1 MLWYPGKANVEIVIY
16 DTSEKNKRL
25 STMCFNL
32 IIEAAVYSEDRVIAS
47 DEFNALTELINKVN
61 KDYDYVITECNKS
74 ASNAKTSATNASKS
88 EVNAKTYMNNA
99 NTYKNNAATS
109 ATNSANSAKLSQSWA
124 VGGTSSRDGE
134 DTNNSKYYATQS
146 ANSASASK
154 TSETNAKSSE
164 TKAKTSE
171 TNASNSASSASTS
184 ATNASN
190 SASSASTSA
199 DIATTKASE
208 ASTSATNASKSEV
221 NAKTYMNNA
230 SSSATSANTSAETA
244 TTKASEASTSASN
257 AKTYATNAS
266 NSATTSQNYAI
277 GNTNSAKYYYEQAK
291 MISESFSGALKPM
304 GTVTFT
310 NLPPLSEA
318 SDGDMYNISDQFT
331 TTDDFREGSG
341 FVIPIG
347 SNVYKTSDGKWDV
360 LAGTPVTGVKGNSE
374 SSYRTGN
381 INLTANDIGAATA
394 SHTHNYAGSSS
405 AGGSAT
411 SAKKLNV
418 SDTGSSTNPVYFKNG
433 IPVKC
438 DDLNAVSEA
447 GAHGIR
453 YYNGKLAVKDS
464 EGNWKEIKTG
474 GGGSSF
480 APKATVDPAI
490 KSANGKVTIT
500 WGDPDNVTVEGV
512 TLSKWAG
519 TQLRMST
526 SGYPT
531 SENEGTLVIDNT
543 TKDAY
548 KTSGYVVDGLTNG
561 TKYYFA
567 LFPYSTDGVFNT
579 DESNRL
585 LGSPSLAK
593 LDACTNM
600 ALVLSDKKVSVTW
613 TDPDATKTENDITAT
628 WAKTVLVYKEGTAA
642 PTSTS
647 DGTVAVEETTQNT
660 YQATGCDVT
669 VKNGKTYTFAL
680 FAVSTEGSES
690 DSTNAQAKMYATIS
704 ITTDE
709 SSLYNQTVSV
719 TDGTT
724 TKTATFTS
732 TGNASVD
739 VPWFGETTITSTDG
753 TDTATSTIT
762 VSAFDTTYSVEL
774 SFIKIVTFADGTD
787 EEIVAMIEAHY
798 ADKIN
803 LSDYWA
809 VGDKRTV
816 TLSAMSATYVGE
828 SHSSQDVQL
837 TIIDFDHD
845 DLVTP
850 INGKTKAAISVQLK
864 NCLNTK
870 GYMNSSNTNVGG
882 WEESTRRKWCN
893 DIFYNAIPSI
903 LRNGIKQVIKKNYK
917 VYNSNN
923 ITTTSDYCFLLSE
936 TEIFVFLLAF
946 AEKRSV

>member
-1 MLWYPGKANVEIVIY
+1 MNNSIETKSPMLYLDFNQKSYKTVLAKEYDQGSRFVPIQCTLNGQKYSVDSSAYVEVRVLTPDDRALSDIVAVQSDGTLLLELTETMLWYPGKANVEIVIY

-32 IIEAAVYSEDRVIAS
+32 IIEAAVYSEDRVVAT
-47 DEFNALTELINKVN
+47 DEFNALTELINKVT

-74 ASNAKTSATNASKS
+74 ASNAKTSET
-88 EVNAKTYMNNA
+88 NAKTYMNNA

-230 SSSATSANTSAETA
+230 SSFATSANTSAETA

-381 INLTANDIGAATA
+381 INLTANDIGAAASSHTHNYAGSSSPGGSANSLSYFKNTSTTSVGIDDTSANAIGYVSGVGSILGTNDGAMYKQVYSDAWAHEIFGDYVTGQIAVRGKNNGTWQAWRKILDSSNYTSYCTPANIGAATSSHTHTAVNGVTPEWVGSISFADTNALAAWNSDGTKIKALDKNSFATA

-411 SAKKLNV
+411 SAVKL
-418 SDTGSSTNPVYFKNG
+418 DTSSAGSTTQPVYFSGGKPVACTGLTG
-433 IPVKC
+433 IT
-438 DDLNAVSEA
+438 SS
-447 GAHGIR
+447 
-453 YYNGKLAVKDS
+453 LAS
-464 EGNWKEIKTG
+464 TSTTI
-474 GGGSSF
+474 
-480 APKATVDPAI
+480 AL
-490 KSANGKVTIT
+490 SA
-500 WGDPDNVTVEGV
+500 
-512 TLSKWAG
+512 SAG
-519 TQLRMST
+519 TNLQGQIDTINSNL
-526 SGYPT
+526 GYPDYAGY
-531 SENEGTLVIDNT
+531 SEL
-543 TKDAY
+543 
-548 KTSGYVVDGLTNG
+548 KTINDS
-561 TKYYFA
+561 
-567 LFPYSTDGVFNT
+567 SSHT
-579 DESNRL
+579 DES
-585 LGSPSLAK
+585 
-593 LDACTNM
+593 
-600 ALVLSDKKVSVTW
+600 V
-613 TDPDATKTENDITAT
+613 
-628 WAKTVLVYKEGTAA
+628 
-642 PTSTS
+642 
-647 DGTVAVEETTQNT
+647 
-660 YQATGCDVT
+660 
-669 VKNGKTYTFAL
+669 
-680 FAVSTEGSES
+680 
-690 DSTNAQAKMYATIS
+690 TIS
-704 ITTDE
+704 NNGFVLLRVANG
-709 SSLYNQTVSV
+709 S
-719 TDGTT
+719 
-724 TKTATFTS
+724 
-732 TGNASVD
+732 
-739 VPWFGETTITSTDG
+739 
-753 TDTATSTIT
+753 TATSIFWRLKINNFSVSEGYTIT
-762 VSAFDTTYSVEL
+762 RNYNYGTTAAYPVKKGDVVKLSCSNQTSARLYFFPL
-774 SFIKIVTFADGTD
+774 
-787 EEIVAMIEAHY
+787 
-798 ADKIN
+798 
-803 LSDYWA
+803 
-809 VGDKRTV
+809 R
-816 TLSAMSATYVGE
+816 
-828 SHSSQDVQL
+828 
-837 TIIDFDHD
+837 
-845 DLVTP
+845 
-850 INGKTKAAISVQLK
+850 KA
-864 NCLNTK
+864 
-870 GYMNSSNTNVGG
+870 
-882 WEESTRRKWCN
+882 
-893 DIFYNAIPSI
+893 
-903 LRNGIKQVIKKNYK
+903 
-917 VYNSNN
+917 
-923 ITTTSDYCFLLSE
+923 
-936 TEIFVFLLAF
+936 
-946 AEKRSV
+946 